1 VNEKEKKNEKDIRL
15 FLFIFFIQSA
25 VGHSVLATYFFT
37 QQFTVL
43 AVLNIL
49 DVLFFLIAIRIS
61 KSIEIRFIS
70 YLFALKI
77 VQFSFISTI
86 LMGLNINTQWLLLMA
101 MFLIALHLDFTRMQ
115 RIVIFVSLPLAM
127 NIQLIIPE
135 IFPPPFYIERD
146 FFLSFFYANIV
157 VFSFSIGGL
166 MKYFLSNKITAS
178 FEKDVAEYK
187 QIANIDPLT
196 KLNNRRFA
204 ESFFAK
210 LDGISC
216 LVGLMDID
224 NFKAVNDTY
233 GHDIG
238 DIVLAHVADVLRN
251 TTRQTDLVCRWGGE
265 EFLVGF
271 PECTPEDGLKI
282 LESIRKGVEDRII
295 DTEKGQIKV
304 TLTLGA
310 SIFFGGNVKDTLELC
325 DMLLYDG
332 KKAGKNIVMSKFD
345 NSYHDLQLSWRS

>member
-1 VNEKEKKNEKDIRL
+1 MNEKEKKNEKDIRL

-25 VGHSVLATYFFT
+25 VGHSVLAIYFFT
-37 QQFTVL
+37 QQLTVL
-43 AVLNIL
+43 AVINIF
-49 DVLFFLIAIRIS
+49 DVLFFLIAIMIN
-61 KSIEIRFIS
+61 KSVRIRFIS

-77 VQFSFISTI
+77 VHFSFISTI

-101 MFLIALHLDFTRMQ
+101 MFLITLHLDFTRMQ
-115 RIVIFVSLPLAM
+115 RIIIFASLPLIM
-127 NIQLIIPE
+127 NIQLIIPK

-146 FFLSFFYANIV
+146 FFLSFFYANII

-166 MKYFLSNKITAS
+166 MKYILGNKITAS

-196 KLNNRRFA
+196 KLNNRRYA
-204 ESFFAK
+204 EGFFEK
-210 LDGISC
+210 LDGMSC
-216 LVGLMDID
+216 LLGLMDID
-224 NFKAVNDTY
+224 SFKAVNDTY

-238 DIVLAHVADVLRN
+238 DIVLIHVADVLRN

-271 PECTPEDGLKI
+271 PECSPEDGLKI
-282 LESIRKGVEDRII
+282 LETIRKEVEDRII
-295 DTEKGQIKV
+295 DTEKGRIKI

-310 SIFFGGNVKDTLELC
+310 SIFSGGSVKDTLEIC
-325 DMLLYDG
+325 DELLYDG
-332 KKAGKNIVMSKFD
+332 KKAGKNIVMSKFENPLLPLKND
-345 NSYHDLQLSWRS
+345 RN